1 MIRTEVPILSAL
13 MMKGSGQSTS
23 TKSLRNLTRRQAY
36 RSRPGLGTSETTG
49 MYILNAMV
57 RATHGTF
64 RSELLTRSFLN
75 AGTVTDHD
83 AATQNMHPAMV
94 RTASTG
100 AARAAPAAQSP
111 YKQPLL
117 ANSTTMA
124 IQDRPQRSSPAKQPG
139 QMQMQLERGLSAG
152 VIDPEASGPAAGAS
166 PAIGSCDTSLFSRF
180 PWKMLPE
187 CVSFPI
193 IIAIFNR
200 ISSEYSGWKTF
211 GLNHADCCTHMKE
224 CPIELPTSTVRLSER
239 ELKEA
244 KKTAKAAH
252 ENNLFNSVC
261 VAVLLN
267 IRFSKLYP
275 LHAGTNPLPNEN
287 NSTGTSGHASGIISR
302 TR

>member
-1 MIRTEVPILSAL
+1 MHPRCSWPPLARRWLRLHRACGRQRNPEKT
-13 MMKGSGQSTS
+13 GQLIEPTAAMPY
-23 TKSLRNLTRRQAY
+23 TNKNVKNRGRRM
-36 RSRPGLGTSETTG
+36 GTDAQRQG
-49 MYILNAMV
+49 WMA
-57 RATHGTF
+57 
-64 RSELLTRSFLN
+64 LN

-166 PAIGSCDTSLFSRF
+166 PAIGSCDTCLFSRF
-180 PWKMLPE
+180 PWKMLTE

-193 IIAIFNR
+193 MIAIFNR